1 MTKHMKYSF
10 TTLPNGLRVI
20 TVPMQERDSAGVAIW
35 VRAGGRFEALKLSGV
50 SHFLEHMLF
59 KGTRTRTARQI
70 KEEIEGV
77 GGMLNAFTGEEST
90 CYFAKL
96 LVNHFP
102 KALEV
107 LSDMVNHASLSQE
120 EYKKEKTV
128 ILEEIKMYR
137 DLPSQHVH
145 DLMGELLWPRQPL
158 GRPVS
163 GTPET
168 VSGITRRAM
177 ADYKKQYYHP
187 KNIVVT
193 VSGSVDPDDVVRRVE
208 ECFVQKSD
216 LPAAHFSKAAAHQMR
231 PRFQFLE
238 KKIEQTHL
246 VIGLHGLSRFDPDRY
261 ALGVLNILLGSN
273 MSSRLFEE
281 VREKR
286 GLAYEIRSGL
296 SFYHDTGAVT
306 VSAGLDAAKL
316 PEAVRV
322 ILREL
327 GKLCLKLVS
336 EGELRRAK
344 DYFMSQLYMA
354 LEDTLDHLL
363 WVGERVLD
371 QNELPDRQQIHKE
384 IEAVTAQDIREI
396 AKRLFKTNK
405 LNLAV
410 VGPVD
415 SKIQNRVRKEFEI

>member
-1 MTKHMKYSF
+1 MNYSF
-10 TTLPNGLRVI
+10 TTLPNGLRII
-20 TVPMQERDSAGVAIW
+20 TVPMRDRASAGVAIW
-35 VRAGGRFEALKLSGV
+35 VRAGGRFESRPLSGV

-59 KGTRTRTARQI
+59 KGTPSRTARQI
-70 KEEIEGV
+70 KEQIEGV
-77 GGMLNAFTGEEST
+77 GGMMNAFTGEEST

-96 LVNHFP
+96 LVPHFP
-102 KALEV
+102 KAIEA
-107 LSDMVNHASLSQE
+107 LSDMVNHASLSLE
-120 EYKKEKTV
+120 EYKKEKPV

-137 DLPSQHVH
+137 DLPSQHVQ
-145 DLMGELLWPRQPL
+145 DVMSEMLWPDQPL
-158 GRPVS
+158 GRPIA

-168 VSGITRRAM
+168 VAGITREAM
-177 ADYKKQYYHP
+177 VRYKKQYYHP

-193 VSGSVDPDDVVRRVE
+193 VSGSVDPEDVASRVKD
-208 ECFVQKSD
+208 CFVQKSA
-216 LPAAHFSKAAAHQMR
+216 LSRAHFPKASSRQTK
-231 PRFQFLE
+231 PRIHFLE
-238 KKIEQTHL
+238 KKTEQTHL
-246 VIGLHGLSRFDPDRY
+246 VIGLHGLCRFDPARY
-261 ALGVLNILLGSN
+261 ALGILNIMLGSN

-296 SFYHDTGAVT
+296 SYYHDTGAVT
-306 VSAGLDAAKL
+306 VSAGLEAAKL
-316 PEAVRV
+316 PNAVRV

-327 GKLCLKLVS
+327 GKLCAKSVS

-371 QNELPDRQQIHKE
+371 RDELPDRQQIHKE
-384 IEAVTAQDIREI
+384 IEAVTPGDIQEM
-396 AKRLFKTNK
+396 AKRLFKTNQ

-410 VGPVD
+410 IGPVD
-415 SKIQNRVRKEFEI
+415 SKIQDRVRKEFEIE